1 MLERFKVPSEDQVRV
16 PEDSLRE
23 TVAAVFEKMG
33 VSEEDS
39 AVGAN
44 TLTMTDLR
52 GVETHGVSNMLR
64 SYVQQYNEGSLNPQP
79 NWRIISESPATA
91 VMDADKGLAVILG
104 PKAMQ
109 MAIDKARNIGVGVV
123 TMFNAGHSGGIGH
136 HATLAAEQDMI
147 GFVTTA
153 GGAQVVPTFGS
164 VGRLGTNPIALA
176 APAATEP
183 PFLFDAATSNVAGNK
198 LGLARRVSASLLP
211 GWITEQDG
219 TPILEETDVPE
230 RGEYWHLPLGGTRE
244 MGSHKGM
251 VWR

>member
-1 MLERFKVPSEDQVRV
+1 
-16 PEDSLRE
+16 
-23 TVAAVFEKMG
+23 
-33 VSEEDS
+33 
-39 AVGAN
+39 
-44 TLTMTDLR
+44 
-52 GVETHGVSNMLR
+52 
-64 SYVQQYNEGSLNPQP
+64 
-79 NWRIISESPATA
+79 
-91 VMDADKGLAVILG
+91 
-104 PKAMQ
+104 MQ

-164 VGRLGTNPIALA
+164 EGRLGTNPIALA

-219 TPILEETDVPE
+219 TPILERRMCPSEANTGTFRLAGRE
-230 RGEYWHLPLGGTRE
+230 RWVRTR
-244 MGSHKGM
+244 GM